1 MTESHLQEII
11 NEISDNGTRIMRPH
25 MVMKAMKQAVN
36 EAIEECVDRAD
47 VKQNPAFNYVWEV
60 EVDIDKLLNL
70 KVK

>member
-1 MTESHLQEII
+1 MTEMRILEILTE
-11 NEISDNGTRIMRPH
+11 NDVYPTDKRIA
-25 MVMKAMKQAVN
+25 AMKQAVN

-47 VKQNPAFNYVWEV
+47 VKQNTAFKYVW